1 MRASTAFNRI
11 LQLPGATV
19 RSVEITDDAIVVGI
33 RAQQRLL
40 SCPDCGHRCRGR
52 YDQSIRR
59 WRHLDMAGSKLFLE
73 ATIRRLTCLNCG
85 VRTET
90 VPWARPG
97 ARHTR
102 DFEDM
107 VTWLAQRTDRT
118 SVSRLMRCSWEA
130 VTAIIVRVV
139 ADHLDQIRLDEIYR
153 IGVDEIGYRFGH
165 QYLTVVGDHETRKV
179 VWVAEGKTQQA
190 LQGFFDK
197 LGEPQTRR
205 LKAVSMDMSTIYS
218 EAVRRAAPKAKICF
232 DPFHVIQWA
241 NRALD
246 STYASATSGRGSP
259 VMTAKEWRRARWA
272 LRAGK
277 ERLTKDRRQLISILR
292 RTERRL
298 IRAWELKELLRDL
311 YRDVKPKDARRYLKA
326 WITSARRSKIPA
338 FVTLAGR
345 IERHLDG
352 IAAAVQLGLSN
363 GLIEAINAKIRLINA
378 RGYGHRS
385 AAALAAMIY
394 LCAGGIRVELPTR
407 R

>member
-11 LQLPGATV
+11 LQLPGASV
-19 RSVEITDDAIVVGI
+19 CSVELTDDAIVVGI
-33 RAQQRLL
+33 RARQKRLC
-40 SCPDCGHRCRGR
+40 CPDCGYRCRGR
-52 YDQSIRR
+52 YDQSRRR
-59 WRHLDMAGSKLFLE
+59 WRHLDMGSCRLFLE
-73 ATIRRLTCLNCG
+73 ATIRRLACPNCG

-130 VTAIIVRVV
+130 VTRIIVRVV

-153 IGVDEIGYRFGH
+153 IGVDEISYRFGH
-165 QYLTVVGDHETRKV
+165 QYLTVVGDHDTRKV
-179 VWVAEGKTQQA
+179 VWVTEGRNQQA
-190 LQGFFDK
+190 LQGFFDT
-197 LGEPQTRR
+197 LGEPRTRR
-205 LKAVSMDMSTIYS
+205 LKAVSMDMTTIYS
-218 EAVRRAAPKAKICF
+218 EAVRQAAPKATICF

-259 VMTAKEWRRARWA
+259 VMTARQWKRARWA
-272 LRAGK
+272 LRVGQ
-277 ERLTKDRRQLISILR
+277 ERLTADRRKLINTLR

-298 IRAWELKELLRDL
+298 FRAWELKEMLRDL
-311 YRDVKPKDARRYLKA
+311 YRTVQPKDAHRYLTA
-326 WITSARRSKIPA
+326 WITTARRSKIPA

-345 IERHLDG
+345 IERHFDG
-352 IAAAVQLGLSN
+352 IVAAVRLGLSN
-363 GLIEAINAKIRLINA
+363 GLIESLNAKIRLINA
-378 RGYGHRS
+378 RGYGHHS
-385 AAALAAMIY
+385 ATSLAAMIY
-394 LCAGGIRVELPTR
+394 LCAGGIRVELPTPR
-407 R
+407 

>member
-11 LQLPGATV
+11 LDLPGATV
-19 RSVEITDDAIVVGI
+19 SSVDVTDGGVVIGI
-33 RAQQRLL
+33 RARQRLL
-40 SCPDCGHRCRGR
+40 RCPDCGHRCRGR
-52 YDQSIRR
+52 YDQSRRR
-59 WRHLDMAGSKLFLE
+59 WRHLDLAGCRLFLE
-73 ATIRRLTCLNCG
+73 ATIRRLVCPNCG

-102 DFEDM
+102 VFEDM
-107 VTWLAQRTDRT
+107 VTWLVQRTDRT

-130 VTAIIVRVV
+130 VTRIIVRVV

-153 IGVDEIGYRFGH
+153 IGVDEISYRFGH
-165 QYLTVVGDHETRKV
+165 QYLTVVGDHDTRKV
-179 VWVAEGKTQQA
+179 IWVAEGRNQQA

-197 LGEPQTRR
+197 LGKVRTRA
-205 LKAVSMDMSTIYS
+205 LKAASMDMSTTYS
-218 EAVRRAAPKAKICF
+218 EVVRQAAPKAKICF

-259 VMTAKEWRRARWA
+259 VMTARQWRRARWA

-277 ERLTKDRRQLISILR
+277 ERLTPDRRKLINILR

-311 YRDVKPKDARRYLKA
+311 YRDVKPADARRYLTA
-326 WITSARRSKIPA
+326 WITTAKRSNIPA
-338 FVTLAGR
+338 FVALARR

-352 IAAAVQLGLSN
+352 IAAAVQLDLSN

-378 RGYGHRS
+378 RGYGHHS
-385 AAALAAMIY
+385 AHALAAMIY
-394 LCAGGIRVELPTR
+394 LCAGGIRVDLPTQR
-407 R
+407 